1 MNEGQY
7 SEQRGERALQDRVID
22 AIGAQYALEG
32 EIGRG
37 GMSVVYRARDL
48 RLNRPVAIKVLPPE
62 LAHDSAIR
70 ARFTREAQT
79 AAQLS
84 HAHIVPIY
92 DVGERE
98 GVAYLVMAMLT
109 GGNLATLLAHEPRL
123 PVEEARRL
131 LREVADALDYAHQR
145 GVIHRDIKPDNIM
158 LDRESGRAL
167 VTDFG
172 IAWAMEAASRLT
184 VTGIAVGTPTYMS
197 PEQAVGER
205 ALDGRSDIYSLGV
218 VAYQML
224 TGRVPFTA
232 SNSMALLLKHV
243 TEKARPIQ
251 DFRPDAPAALSDA
264 IERALLKSPE
274 DRWPTAGTLRDA
286 LSGDARPVPSWR
298 TERGEPVRYTSPVP
312 RGGRQDRRPRE
323 PRRTE
328 ARYATP
334 RPVSPVPVD
343 AAGLPATGALMRGGI
358 VVEPAHLVPLTPEQ
372 RKDLRLWNGRIN
384 LLERIK
390 AMRGHF
396 WWTAAVTVA
405 ALGAFGAGVAEGDE
419 AWPLIFSPIVPFFM
433 TRKIWFR
440 RKSLHAAGLK
450 LRRVILMPRA
460 KWILPGSTVPT
471 QKQLEKV
478 APREVLDGPSG
489 AAVRSAAEDR
499 AAILGIISGL
509 SKADR
514 RMIPD
519 VEPAVNALVERIGH
533 LARMLHRMDEQV
545 DAPALEELEQ
555 RIAQM
560 EREGLSL
567 EGERRLALLKRQRT
581 SLVELAEHRDALAQ
595 QLENAVLMLGNL
607 RLDMVK
613 LRTSGLQSNFGD
625 VSSATQEVRAL
636 SRDIGLMLEAAEEVR
651 SM

>member
-1 MNEGQY
+1 MTDGFQGGARAESLHDRVVSAIGTQY
-7 SEQRGERALQDRVID
+7 S
-22 AIGAQYALEG
+22 LEG

-48 RLNRPVAIKVLPPE
+48 RLNRVVAIKVLPPD
-62 LAHDSAIR
+62 LSHDSAIR

-84 HAHIVPIY
+84 HPHIVPIY
-92 DVGERE
+92 DVGERD
-98 GVAYLVMAMLT
+98 GIAWLVMSMLT

-123 PVEEARRL
+123 PIEEARRF

-145 GVIHRDIKPDNIM
+145 GVIHRDIKPDNIL

-218 VAYQML
+218 LAYQML

-232 SNSMALLLKHV
+232 SNSMAMLLKHV
-243 TEKARPIQ
+243 TERPRAIMEL
-251 DFRPDAPAALSDA
+251 RPDTPPAMSEA
-264 IERALLKSPE
+264 IERALMKSPE

-286 LSGDARPVPSWR
+286 LSTDARPSPSWR
-298 TERGEPVRYTSPVP
+298 TERSEPVRYTSPVP
-312 RGGRQDRRPRE
+312 RSRPERRPRE
-323 PRRTE
+323 SRRIE

-334 RPVSPVPVD
+334 RPAEPVPVD
-343 AAGLPATGALMRGGI
+343 HAGLPVTAAVMQGDFVL
-358 VVEPAHLVPLTPEQ
+358 EPSHLAGLTKEQ
-372 RKDLRLWNGRIN
+372 RKDLRLWQGRVN
-384 LLERIK
+384 LFDRIK
-390 AMRGHF
+390 ATRQYF
-396 WWTAAVTVA
+396 WLTMGSSFLGMLGLVA
-405 ALGAFGAGVAEGDE
+405 SVEEPDFFPFALA
-419 AWPLIFSPIVPFFM
+419 PIVPIVM
-433 TRKIWFR
+433 ITRLWR
-440 RKSLHAAGLK
+440 RRDSLRDAGLK
-450 LRRVILMPRA
+450 FYRVILMPRA
-460 KWILPGSTVPT
+460 KWVLPSDRAPS

-478 APREVLDGPSG
+478 APREVLDGPAG
-489 AAVRSAAEDR
+489 AAIRNAAEDR

-514 RMIPD
+514 KLLPD
-519 VEPAVNALVERIGH
+519 VEPAVNALVERIAH
-533 LARMLHRMDEQV
+533 LARLLHRMGTNVESTSIDEL
-545 DAPALEELEQ
+545 DATIS
-555 RIAQM
+555 RM

-567 EGERRLALLKRQRT
+567 EGERRLALLRRQRT
-581 SLVELAEHRDALAQ
+581 SLLELAESRSALAA
-595 QLENAVLMLGNL
+595 QLENASLMLSNL

-613 LRTSGLQSNFGD
+613 LRTSGLHAGLSD

-636 SRDIGLMLEAAEEVR
+636 SREIGLMLEAAEEAR
-651 SM
+651 AI